1 MNRTSSRF
9 LRPRGGTSKPALGTA
24 SPRTASSLRS
34 GFTLIELLVVIAIIA
49 VLVSLLLPAVQN
61 AREAA
66 RRTQCKNHLKQ
77 LGTALHSFHEAYNH
91 FPSNGW
97 GIGWAPHPN
106 RASGVDQPGSWM
118 YQILPMIEQTALYK
132 SGGTNRDDETSAALL
147 AGNVQRL
154 GTPVG
159 IFMCPTRRSPERFR
173 VDTVIS
179 FVVQPR
185 LCGPLTVGAR
195 NDFAINGGEDNVPF
209 LLGPPNLAAGD
220 NGSYSFPSLGASTGI
235 SFVRSKYGM
244 RDLVDGSS
252 QVYLV
257 GEKSVDPRRY
267 SDGVSLGDDQG
278 PYVSDERDNIR
289 WARLGG
295 SNLRPHQD
303 IPGVDN
309 TWGFGSAHVGA
320 FHMAFADGRVA
331 GVNYNI
337 DMVTHRR
344 LCNRRDR
351 QVVGEY

>member
-1 MNRTSSRF
+1 MQRTMPRSHKTCPETPRLVSR
-9 LRPRGGTSKPALGTA
+9 GWSVKPALSVRA
-24 SPRTASSLRS
+24 

-77 LGTALHSFHEAYNH
+77 LSTALHSFHEAYNH

-97 GIGWAPHPN
+97 GIGWAPHPS
-106 RASGVDQPGSWM
+106 RGAGVDQPGSWM
-118 YQILPMIEQTALYK
+118 YQILPMIEQTSLYK
-132 SGGTNRDDETSAALL
+132 SGGTSRDDETSAALL
-147 AGNVQRL
+147 AGNVRRL
-154 GTPVG
+154 TTP
-159 IFMCPTRRSPERFR
+159 IALFMCPTRRGADNFP
-173 VDTVIS
+173 VDTVFP

-195 NDFAINGGEDNVPF
+195 NDFVINGGEDNVGF
-209 LLGPPNLAAGD
+209 QLGPASLAAGD
-220 NGSYSFPSLGASTGI
+220 NGSYTFPNVGLSTGI
-235 SFVRSKYGM
+235 SFVRSKYAM

-252 QVYLV
+252 QVYLL
-257 GEKSVDPRRY
+257 GEKSVDPRHY
-267 SDGVSLGDDQG
+267 YDGVSLGDDEG
-278 PYVSDERDNIR
+278 PYVSDERDTIR

-309 TWGFGSAHVGA
+309 TWGFGSAHTGT
-320 FHMAFADGRVA
+320 FHMAFADGRVS
-331 GVNYNI
+331 GLNYNI
-337 DMVTHRR
+337 DIVTHRR
-344 LCNRRDR
+344 LSNRRDR